1 MFGRIRDK
9 RSLSWSLVDR
19 SPGSLEGLRLGNRR
33 RVLEVLRQRG
43 TSSRSEISRTTG
55 LSRSTVSALVCQL
68 LDDSVLVE
76 LSERASATANG
87 GRPATLLQ
95 LNPAAGGAIGVH
107 IAHDHVRVA
116 VADLAG
122 DVLTETVREL
132 DVDHRPDDTLAFAG
146 RSALSLLADTGLHRD
161 SLVGLGVAMSAPV
174 RSAVSS
180 VPSVGAPILPDWSHV
195 DVAAALG
202 ELTGL
207 PVAVGND
214 ANLGAIAERRY
225 GAGQGVDDFIYV
237 MLSDG
242 VGAGLVLDGQVYE
255 GATGGAGELGHVSVV
270 QDGLVCRCGHRGCLE
285 TVAGA
290 KALTSA
296 MAMSHGP
303 GMSVTEL
310 AGLAETGDAGARR
323 VLADA
328 GRAVGRALSGVC
340 TVLDPA
346 MVIVGGKAAASS
358 EALLGGIREA
368 LQNSVTPLRTGRI
381 PVTAGA
387 LAERAEV
394 LGAVALVTQQMPLL

>member
-1 MFGRIRDK
+1 M
-9 RSLSWSLVDR
+9 DR

-33 RVLEVLRQRG
+33 RVLEVLRARG

-55 LSRSTVSALVCQL
+55 LSRSTVSTLVCQL
-68 LDDSVLVE
+68 LEDAVLVE
-76 LSERASATANG
+76 LAERANATAAG

-107 IAHDHVRVA
+107 LAHDHVRVA

-132 DVDHRPDDTLAFAG
+132 DVDHRPDDALAFAG
-146 RSALSLLADTGLHRD
+146 SSALALLAETGLHRD

-174 RSAVSS
+174 RSAQ
-180 VPSVGAPILPDWSHV
+180 PSLGAPILPYWSHV
-195 DVAAALG
+195 DVAAALQD
-202 ELTGL
+202 LTGL

-225 GAGQGVDDFIYV
+225 GAGVGVDDFVYV

-242 VGAGLVLDGQVYE
+242 VGAGLLLGGEVYE

-270 QDGLVCRCGHRGCLE
+270 RDGLVCRCGHRGCLE

-290 KALTSA
+290 RALTDA
-296 MAMSHGP
+296 VAMSHGP
-303 GMSVTEL
+303 GLSVGDL
-310 AGLAETGDAGARR
+310 VGLAQDGDPGARR
-323 VLADA
+323 VLTDA

-346 MVIVGGKAAASS
+346 MVIVGGKAAATS
-358 EALLGGIREA
+358 EALLAGVREA
-368 LQNSVTPLRTGRI
+368 LQDSVTPLRTGLV

-394 LGAVALVTQQMPLL
+394 LGAVALVTQQMPLR

>member
-1 MFGRIRDK
+1 M
-9 RSLSWSLVDR
+9 DR
-19 SPGSLEGLRLGNRR
+19 SPGSLEGLRRGNRL
-33 RVLEVLRQRG
+33 RVLKVLRQRG
-43 TSSRSEISRTTG
+43 RASRSDISRTTG
-55 LSRSTVSALVCQL
+55 LSRSTVSTLVCQL
-68 LDDSVLVE
+68 LEDAVLVE
-76 LSERASATANG
+76 LPERASAATSG

-107 IAHDHVRVA
+107 LAHDHVRVA

-122 DVLTETVREL
+122 DVLVEAVREL
-132 DVDHRPDDTLAFAG
+132 DVDHRPDDALAFAG
-146 RSALSLLADTGLHRD
+146 QSALSLLAEAGLRRE
-161 SLVGLGVAMSAPV
+161 SLIGLGVAMSAPV
-174 RSAVSS
+174 GSAA
-180 VPSVGAPILPDWSHV
+180 PSLGAPILPDWSHV

-225 GAGQGVDDFIYV
+225 GAGQGVDDFVYV

-242 VGAGLVLDGQVYE
+242 VGAGLVLGGRVYE

-270 QDGLVCRCGHRGCLE
+270 PDGLVCRCGHRGCLE

-290 KALTSA
+290 RALTNA
-296 MAMSHGP
+296 VALSHGP
-303 GMSVTEL
+303 GMTTSEL
-310 AGLAETGDAGARR
+310 ARLAAGGDAGARR
-323 VLADA
+323 VFTDA

-346 MVIVGGKAAASS
+346 MVIVGGKAVASS
-358 EALLGGIREA
+358 ESLLAGVAEA
-368 LQNSVTPLRTGRI
+368 LEQSVTPLRSGGI
-381 PVTAGA
+381 PVRAGA

-394 LGAVALVTQQMPLL
+394 LGSVALVTQQMLLD